1 MAEIELRR
9 YEPAMREEW
18 DRFVK
23 TSRNATFLFMR
34 GYMDYH
40 ADRFED
46 HSIVA
51 LRAGKICGLLPAN
64 LVVEESGERILQS
77 HGGLTYGGWLLA
89 NHHPD
94 AAEMLRIF
102 ELLKDYAIAER
113 IDRLD
118 YKPIP
123 GIYAQSPAQEDLYA
137 LFRMGATLK
146 ERNISC
152 TIDLRHNPGFN
163 KQQRRN
169 LKRASDFDCEITE
182 ETDLTDFHKLLTD
195 CLMERHGVSPV
206 HTLEELQMLRDRFP
220 VEIRVFLLR
229 EGGKAQAGVCMFDTG
244 RVAHAQYICS
254 TPEAR
259 ENGLLTML
267 FHRLIFNDFA
277 SKDYFDFGI
286 CNEDHGLY
294 LNEGLYRQKS
304 SLGGSAIVYDRYSIS
319 FRPL

>member
-1 MAEIELRR
+1 
-9 YEPAMREEW
+9 MRDDW
-18 DRFVK
+18 DRFVE

-46 HSIVA
+46 HSLIA
-51 LRAGKICGLLPAN
+51 LRNGKICALLPAD
-64 LVVEESGERILQS
+64 LVTSVNGEKILSS

-89 NHHPD
+89 PHHPD

-102 ELLKDYAIAER
+102 GLLCDYARKEQISR
-113 IDRLD
+113 ID

-123 GIYAQSPAQEDLYA
+123 EIYAKSPSQEDLYA
-137 LFRMGATLK
+137 LFRMGGTLV
-146 ERNISC
+146 ERNVSC
-152 TIDLRHNPGFN
+152 SIDLRHNPGFN

-169 LKRASDFDCEITE
+169 LKRAAGQECEITE
-182 ETDLTDFHKLLTD
+182 ETNLGRFHRLLTD
-195 CLMERHGVSPV
+195 CLLERHGVAPV

-220 VEIRVFLLR
+220 SEIRVYLLSS
-229 EGGKAQAGVCMFDTG
+229 GGEAQAGVCIFDTG

-254 TPEAR
+254 TAEAR

-277 SKDYFDFGI
+277 AKDYFDFGI
-286 CNEDHGLY
+286 CNEDYGLY

-304 SLGGSAIVYDRYSIS
+304 ALGGSAIIYDRYSLDI
-319 FRPL
+319 L